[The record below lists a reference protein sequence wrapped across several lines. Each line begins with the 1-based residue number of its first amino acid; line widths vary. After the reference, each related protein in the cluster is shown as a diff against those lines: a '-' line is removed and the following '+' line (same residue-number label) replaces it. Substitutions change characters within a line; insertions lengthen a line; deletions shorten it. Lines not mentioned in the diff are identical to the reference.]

1 MIHKNCLIGW
11 LDNQIEQSEE
21 ENNVEM
27 VKAYTNVLNLIQES
41 DALKDIEYLE
51 YFDKKG
57 NSKIIKGVKV
67 IVLSKYKMRIREL
80 EEI

>member
-27 VKAYTNVLNLIQES
+27 VKAYTNVLNLIQGS
-41 DALKDIEYLE
+41 DALSKVMCLELIE
-51 YFDKKG
+51 DDGKV
-57 NSKIIKGVKV
+57 KIINPIKL
-67 IVLSKYKMRIREL
+67 IVLNQYKIRVRCF
-80 EEI
+80 

>member
-11 LDNQIEQSEE
+11 LDTQIENAEK
-21 ENNVEM
+21 ENKDETVG
-27 VKAYTNVLNLIQES
+27 AYRKVLNLIQES